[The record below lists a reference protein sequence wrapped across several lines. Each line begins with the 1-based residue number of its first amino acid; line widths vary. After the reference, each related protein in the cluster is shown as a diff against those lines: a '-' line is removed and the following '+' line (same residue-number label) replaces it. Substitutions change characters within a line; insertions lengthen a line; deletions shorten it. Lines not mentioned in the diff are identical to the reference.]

1 MSKHAAGSDVLT
13 MEEALNRDM
22 SSVQLYTLRHLKAA
36 TRCDRHSING
46 DAHCLVVGNGH
57 MKLDHHRLAV
67 WAIEMVNSTFFLS
80 HSVCIA
86 DLSTRS

>member
-1 MSKHAAGSDVLT
+1 
-13 MEEALNRDM
+13 M

-46 DAHCLVVGNGH
+46 DAHCLVVGTGH
-57 MKLDHHRLAV
+57 MKLDHQRLAV
-67 WAIEMVNSTFFLS
+67 WATEMVNSTSMS
-80 HSVCIA
+80 HSVCTT